1 MPVGTKRKVRRC
13 LVLIRELLEE
23 HNITDEADVRVE
35 GVID

>member
-1 MPVGTKRKVRRC
+1 
-13 LVLIRELLEE
+13 VLIRELLEE